1 MALGMLNV
9 KQDNMPVI
17 LVNFGILWKVRDD
30 KLSTWNYPNV
40 IGIVLVKEEKN
51 ITSLWTL
58 FEENNGVLKHAKDCK
73 WPLIVF
79 FSHTTH
85 LNEGTA
91 GLHHC
96 LAVYDFTKHV
106 IVLCKDSADCGRKSI
121 DAWIVGTKVIETAG
135 KGEEMDKKQLSK
147 WMGGKK
153 IPTIKANGEKT
164 RPSHQTKL
172 KVEKVWSVM
181 F

>member
-1 MALGMLNV
+1 M
-9 KQDNMPVI
+9 
-17 LVNFGILWKVRDD
+17 
-30 KLSTWNYPNV
+30 
-40 IGIVLVKEEKN
+40 KEEKN
-51 ITSLWTL
+51 ITSLRTL

-85 LNEGTA
+85 CNEGTP

-96 LAVYDFTKHV
+96 LAVYNFINHV
-106 IVLCKDSADCGRKSI
+106 IVLCEDSAGHGRNSI
-121 DAWIVGTKVIETAG
+121 DAWIVGTNVIVTAR
-135 KGEEMDKKQLSK
+135 KGEAHVEKKLSG
-147 WMGGKK
+147 WMGGKM